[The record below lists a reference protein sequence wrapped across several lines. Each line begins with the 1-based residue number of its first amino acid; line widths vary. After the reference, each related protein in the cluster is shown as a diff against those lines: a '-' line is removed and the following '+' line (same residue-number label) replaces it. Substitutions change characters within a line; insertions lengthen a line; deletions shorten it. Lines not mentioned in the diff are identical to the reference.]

1 MNTPLIGRRQLLA
14 AGAGAV
20 LTDAVGAQPAKAVH
34 RLFVGFPPGQ
44 ATDSVA
50 RILAEKMHQHNGD
63 NYVVENRPGA
73 GGSMAMA
80 QLAKSPN
87 DGSVMMLT
95 HMSAVAT
102 NPHMYRNPGYD
113 SIKDFAAVGLAGDLP
128 FVLAVNPSL
137 PVKSVAELI
146 KYAKANPGK
155 LSNSSS
161 GNGTVSHLAMEEFKR
176 RAGIEVLHVPYKGS
190 SPGLNDVMA
199 GRVSMA
205 LETAAAVQPLLEG
218 GRLRVLAV
226 GSQQRLQGPY
236 AGIPTLAEEGFKD
249 FNAVTW
255 LMLIYPAGTPKPAI
269 QQTFTSL
276 NTVLRQPDTQK
287 QMLAIGALPRMSKS
301 PEEADAYIRSEYK
314 YWGEVVARSG
324 VTLD

>member
-1 MNTPLIGRRQLLA
+1 MNIGRRQLLA
-14 AGAGAV
+14 VGAGA
-20 LTDAVGAQPAKAVH
+20 LLADAARAQGAKVH

-50 RILAEKMHQHNGD
+50 RILAEKMHAQTGD
-63 NYVVENRPGA
+63 NYVVENRPGT

-113 SIKDFAAVGLAGDLP
+113 SLKDFAAVGLAGDLP
-128 FVLAVNPSL
+128 FVLAVNPAL
-137 PVKSVAELI
+137 PVKNVAELI
-146 KYAKANPGK
+146 AYAKANPGK

-161 GNGTVSHLAMEEFKR
+161 GNGTVSHLAMEELKR

-190 SPGLNDVMA
+190 SPGLNDVVA

-205 LETAAAVQPLLEG
+205 LETAAAVQPLAES

-226 GSQQRLQGPY
+226 GSQQRLQGPF
-236 AGIPTLAEEGFKD
+236 AGVPTLAEAGFKD

-255 LMLIYPAGTPKPAI
+255 LMLIYPAGVPKPAI
-269 QQTFTSL
+269 QQSFSAL
-276 NTVLRQPDTQK
+276 NAVLRQPDTQK